1 MFWQGYGIYIGEYEE
16 SKNMNK
22 TYMREISKAL
32 AEKHAVLMIGAGF
45 SKNAEKI
52 SVVDKYFMN
61 WNELSDL
68 FYKQLYGDS
77 QSPGKAYNS
86 SLRLAQEVEIMFG
99 RPKLEKIIK
108 EAVPDLDYAPS
119 ILYIKLMEL
128 PWRDVFTTNYDT
140 LLERAADKV
149 STRRY
154 NVVHCQEDLVN
165 SNQYPRIVKLHG
177 SFPSHRPFIIT
188 EEDYRTYPVRFAA
201 MVNTVQQAMLENVF
215 CMLGFSCEDPN
226 FIKWIGW
233 IHDNLGKSRSQMIY
247 MVSVTH
253 IPESKRKLLF
263 ERNIIVL
270 DLEDLWPEKS
280 IEERVGNFLKEL
292 NSDVEGNQKKSN
304 WFDYQKL
311 DVNTR
316 SKITKKTACMKQ
328 LNDSYPGWIFLPWK
342 MKSKVDYALKQFSNM
357 DDLESLPYEEQ
368 LNYIYEFVRFMDI
381 AGRPLLFQYIERFW
395 KIVNTEAEEPT
406 EKQKKS
412 QCFFKKQE
420 TYLHLLRAFREQ
432 AQWKLYDE
440 CYEKIEKEKLDYD
453 RRQFLYACD
462 CWKYLFRF
470 EAKELTS
477 MLENWKLLSGD
488 AYWALIK
495 ANMYA
500 FIGETTK
507 AERLLTGAL
516 IQVRKQLIK
525 ENDNEY
531 LVSIEESIVSLINYI
546 RQGNWKISSD
556 DLECC
561 LNDNVLS
568 WWNENDKYC
577 YHLNEINEPK
587 ERFEENDNFD
597 LSTTFTMNFG
607 ENNQNI
613 FYALEYWRF
622 LELTGHPFRVNSV
635 SNTKGLFSSLR
646 YLANYYSHWSL
657 MQILI
662 ARDSKHVDILFG
674 RASLAELTQKNADAI
689 TTDYLTFWNTVSQN
703 IKSKNSFWSRSI
715 YDQSAAILPIILSR
729 LCYKCSES
737 MLDQLY
743 NKAVELCLSDA
754 SIMFKEVGN
763 LFRGIFSAY
772 SVEKQNEKL
781 EKLLQLPMG
790 RDQTTGYYDPVFLV
804 DIPNEKQ
811 NFDLKIYNRTMYQ
824 IRQRVE
830 DPDKNSEAAI
840 NRLRSLDK
848 LIVLND
854 EDRNYLCRII
864 ENSQDIYDK
873 WWLYRFDPQKYS
885 EKKNEVYEDTLKKIE
900 KESNPKEFVGNQ
912 HHYEYLIDVI
922 KELSIQTID
931 IERVFRLLKDLVTAS
946 RKWNNFGY
954 YVVKLRI
961 SQSFIIALECLFLQ
975 DKSGSELFQTEYE
988 AITDYFAELKD
999 DYSHPAAIDM
1009 VEAVFVRKEKSVLDD
1024 FQQELWLCD
1033 ENDLELFIDFY
1044 NDVYQR
1050 QFNIR
1055 DNITLSKYSEILF
1068 SVIVYRTI
1076 SNELY
1081 QSRAVWRLCELL
1093 IAVQIPLDWKLTPLL
1108 NSLTK
1113 CQEKTQIQKT
1123 DTEKQAIY
1131 KLQCRMI
1138 GCRIARELYRRNIQA
1153 NIIGTWKLVS
1163 ECKDEFTEIRNI
1175 RFDENS

>member
-1 MFWQGYGIYIGEYEE
+1 M
-16 SKNMNK
+16 
-22 TYMREISKAL
+22 
-32 AEKHAVLMIGAGF
+32 
-45 SKNAEKI
+45 
-52 SVVDKYFMN
+52 
-61 WNELSDL
+61 
-68 FYKQLYGDS
+68 
-77 QSPGKAYNS
+77 
-86 SLRLAQEVEIMFG
+86 
-99 RPKLEKIIK
+99 
-108 EAVPDLDYAPS
+108 
-119 ILYIKLMEL
+119 
-128 PWRDVFTTNYDT
+128 
-140 LLERAADKV
+140 
-149 STRRY
+149 
-154 NVVHCQEDLVN
+154 
-165 SNQYPRIVKLHG
+165 
-177 SFPSHRPFIIT
+177 
-188 EEDYRTYPVRFAA
+188 
-201 MVNTVQQAMLENVF
+201 
-215 CMLGFSCEDPN
+215 
-226 FIKWIGW
+226 
-233 IHDNLGKSRSQMIY
+233 
-247 MVSVTH
+247 
-253 IPESKRKLLF
+253 
-263 ERNIIVL
+263 
-270 DLEDLWPEKS
+270 
-280 IEERVGNFLKEL
+280 GNFLKEL
-292 NSDVEGNQKKSN
+292 NSDVEVNQKKSN

-381 AGRPLLFQYIERFW
+381 AGRPLLFQYVERFW

-406 EKQKKS
+406 EKQKKA
-412 QCFFKKQE
+412 QCLFKKQE
-420 TYLHLLRAFREQ
+420 TYLQLLRAFREQ

-531 LVSIEESIVSLINYI
+531 LVSVEESIVSLINYI

-931 IERVFRLLKDLVTAS
+931 IERLFRLLKDLVTAS
-946 RKWNNFGY
+946 KKWNNFGY

-975 DKSGSELFQTEYE
+975 NNSGSELFQTEYE

>member
-1 MFWQGYGIYIGEYEE
+1 MII
-16 SKNMNK
+16 
-22 TYMREISKAL
+22 L
-32 AEKHAVLMIGAGF
+32 AK
-45 SKNAEKI
+45 
-52 SVVDKYFMN
+52 
-61 WNELSDL
+61 
-68 FYKQLYGDS
+68 
-77 QSPGKAYNS
+77 S
-86 SLRLAQEVEIMFG
+86 S
-99 RPKLEKIIK
+99 
-108 EAVPDLDYAPS
+108 
-119 ILYIKLMEL
+119 
-128 PWRDVFTTNYDT
+128 
-140 LLERAADKV
+140 
-149 STRRY
+149 
-154 NVVHCQEDLVN
+154 
-165 SNQYPRIVKLHG
+165 
-177 SFPSHRPFIIT
+177 
-188 EEDYRTYPVRFAA
+188 
-201 MVNTVQQAMLENVF
+201 
-215 CMLGFSCEDPN
+215 
-226 FIKWIGW
+226 
-233 IHDNLGKSRSQMIY
+233 SQMIY

-263 ERNIIVL
+263 DRNIIVL

-381 AGRPLLFQYIERFW
+381 AGRPLLFQYVERFW

-406 EKQKKS
+406 EKQKKA
-412 QCFFKKQE
+412 QCLFKKQE
-420 TYLHLLRAFREQ
+420 TYLQLLRAFREQ

-531 LVSIEESIVSLINYI
+531 LVSVEESIVSLINYI

-931 IERVFRLLKDLVTAS
+931 IERLFRLLKDLVTAS
-946 RKWNNFGY
+946 KKWNNFGY

-975 DKSGSELFQTEYE
+975 NNSGSELFQTEYE

>member
-1 MFWQGYGIYIGEYEE
+1 M
-16 SKNMNK
+16 
-22 TYMREISKAL
+22 
-32 AEKHAVLMIGAGF
+32 
-45 SKNAEKI
+45 
-52 SVVDKYFMN
+52 
-61 WNELSDL
+61 
-68 FYKQLYGDS
+68 
-77 QSPGKAYNS
+77 
-86 SLRLAQEVEIMFG
+86 
-99 RPKLEKIIK
+99 
-108 EAVPDLDYAPS
+108 
-119 ILYIKLMEL
+119 
-128 PWRDVFTTNYDT
+128 
-140 LLERAADKV
+140 
-149 STRRY
+149 
-154 NVVHCQEDLVN
+154 
-165 SNQYPRIVKLHG
+165 
-177 SFPSHRPFIIT
+177 
-188 EEDYRTYPVRFAA
+188 
-201 MVNTVQQAMLENVF
+201 
-215 CMLGFSCEDPN
+215 
-226 FIKWIGW
+226 
-233 IHDNLGKSRSQMIY
+233 
-247 MVSVTH
+247 
-253 IPESKRKLLF
+253 
-263 ERNIIVL
+263 
-270 DLEDLWPEKS
+270 
-280 IEERVGNFLKEL
+280 GNFLKEL

-381 AGRPLLFQYIERFW
+381 VGRPLLFQYVERFW

-406 EKQKKS
+406 EKQKKA

-420 TYLHLLRAFREQ
+420 TYLQLLRAFREQ

-470 EAKELTS
+470 ETKELTS

-531 LVSIEESIVSLINYI
+531 LVSVEESIVSLINYI

-561 LNDNVLS
+561 LNDHVLS

-912 HHYEYLIDVI
+912 QHYEYLIDVI

-931 IERVFRLLKDLVTAS
+931 IERLFRLLKDLLTAS
-946 RKWNNFGY
+946 KKWNNFGY

>member
-1 MFWQGYGIYIGEYEE
+1 
-16 SKNMNK
+16 
-22 TYMREISKAL
+22 
-32 AEKHAVLMIGAGF
+32 
-45 SKNAEKI
+45 
-52 SVVDKYFMN
+52 
-61 WNELSDL
+61 
-68 FYKQLYGDS
+68 
-77 QSPGKAYNS
+77 
-86 SLRLAQEVEIMFG
+86 MFG

-119 ILYIKLMEL
+119 NLYVKLMEL

-233 IHDNLGKSRSQMIY
+233 IHDNLGKSSSQMIY

-263 ERNIIVL
+263 DRNIIVL

-381 AGRPLLFQYIERFW
+381 AGRPLLFQYVERFW

-406 EKQKKS
+406 EKQKKA
-412 QCFFKKQE
+412 QCLFKKQE
-420 TYLHLLRAFREQ
+420 TYLQLLRAFREQ

-531 LVSIEESIVSLINYI
+531 LVSVEESIVSLINYI

-931 IERVFRLLKDLVTAS
+931 IERLFRLLKDLVTAS
-946 RKWNNFGY
+946 KKWNNFGY

-975 DKSGSELFQTEYE
+975 NNSGSELFQTEYE

>member
-1 MFWQGYGIYIGEYEE
+1 
-16 SKNMNK
+16 
-22 TYMREISKAL
+22 
-32 AEKHAVLMIGAGF
+32 
-45 SKNAEKI
+45 
-52 SVVDKYFMN
+52 
-61 WNELSDL
+61 
-68 FYKQLYGDS
+68 
-77 QSPGKAYNS
+77 
-86 SLRLAQEVEIMFG
+86 
-99 RPKLEKIIK
+99 
-108 EAVPDLDYAPS
+108 
-119 ILYIKLMEL
+119 
-128 PWRDVFTTNYDT
+128 
-140 LLERAADKV
+140 
-149 STRRY
+149 
-154 NVVHCQEDLVN
+154 
-165 SNQYPRIVKLHG
+165 
-177 SFPSHRPFIIT
+177 
-188 EEDYRTYPVRFAA
+188 
-201 MVNTVQQAMLENVF
+201 
-215 CMLGFSCEDPN
+215 
-226 FIKWIGW
+226 
-233 IHDNLGKSRSQMIY
+233 
-247 MVSVTH
+247 
-253 IPESKRKLLF
+253 
-263 ERNIIVL
+263 
-270 DLEDLWPEKS
+270 
-280 IEERVGNFLKEL
+280 
-292 NSDVEGNQKKSN
+292 
-304 WFDYQKL
+304 
-311 DVNTR
+311 
-316 SKITKKTACMKQ
+316 
-328 LNDSYPGWIFLPWK
+328 
-342 MKSKVDYALKQFSNM
+342 
-357 DDLESLPYEEQ
+357 
-368 LNYIYEFVRFMDI
+368 
-381 AGRPLLFQYIERFW
+381 
-395 KIVNTEAEEPT
+395 
-406 EKQKKS
+406 
-412 QCFFKKQE
+412 
-420 TYLHLLRAFREQ
+420 
-432 AQWKLYDE
+432 
-440 CYEKIEKEKLDYD
+440 
-453 RRQFLYACD
+453 
-462 CWKYLFRF
+462 
-470 EAKELTS
+470 

-531 LVSIEESIVSLINYI
+531 LVSVEESIVSLINYI

-931 IERVFRLLKDLVTAS
+931 IERLFRLLKDLVTAS
-946 RKWNNFGY
+946 KKWNNFGY

-975 DKSGSELFQTEYE
+975 NNSGSELFQTEYE

>member
-1 MFWQGYGIYIGEYEE
+1 
-16 SKNMNK
+16 
-22 TYMREISKAL
+22 
-32 AEKHAVLMIGAGF
+32 
-45 SKNAEKI
+45 
-52 SVVDKYFMN
+52 
-61 WNELSDL
+61 
-68 FYKQLYGDS
+68 
-77 QSPGKAYNS
+77 
-86 SLRLAQEVEIMFG
+86 
-99 RPKLEKIIK
+99 
-108 EAVPDLDYAPS
+108 
-119 ILYIKLMEL
+119 
-128 PWRDVFTTNYDT
+128 
-140 LLERAADKV
+140 
-149 STRRY
+149 
-154 NVVHCQEDLVN
+154 
-165 SNQYPRIVKLHG
+165 
-177 SFPSHRPFIIT
+177 
-188 EEDYRTYPVRFAA
+188 
-201 MVNTVQQAMLENVF
+201 
-215 CMLGFSCEDPN
+215 
-226 FIKWIGW
+226 
-233 IHDNLGKSRSQMIY
+233 
-247 MVSVTH
+247 
-253 IPESKRKLLF
+253 
-263 ERNIIVL
+263 
-270 DLEDLWPEKS
+270 
-280 IEERVGNFLKEL
+280 
-292 NSDVEGNQKKSN
+292 
-304 WFDYQKL
+304 
-311 DVNTR
+311 
-316 SKITKKTACMKQ
+316 
-328 LNDSYPGWIFLPWK
+328 
-342 MKSKVDYALKQFSNM
+342 M

-381 AGRPLLFQYIERFW
+381 AGRPLLFQYVERFW

-406 EKQKKS
+406 EKQKKA
-412 QCFFKKQE
+412 QCLFKKQE
-420 TYLHLLRAFREQ
+420 TYLQLLRAFREQ

-531 LVSIEESIVSLINYI
+531 LVSVEESIVSLINYI

-646 YLANYYSHWSL
+646 YLANYYFHWSL

-781 EKLLQLPMG
+781 EKLHPFQS
-790 RDQTTGYYDPVFLV
+790 TFLC
-804 DIPNEKQ
+804 PC
-811 NFDLKIYNRTMYQ
+811 DL
-824 IRQRVE
+824 
-830 DPDKNSEAAI
+830 
-840 NRLRSLDK
+840 
-848 LIVLND
+848 
-854 EDRNYLCRII
+854 
-864 ENSQDIYDK
+864 
-873 WWLYRFDPQKYS
+873 
-885 EKKNEVYEDTLKKIE
+885 
-900 KESNPKEFVGNQ
+900 
-912 HHYEYLIDVI
+912 
-922 KELSIQTID
+922 
-931 IERVFRLLKDLVTAS
+931 
-946 RKWNNFGY
+946 
-954 YVVKLRI
+954 
-961 SQSFIIALECLFLQ
+961 
-975 DKSGSELFQTEYE
+975 
-988 AITDYFAELKD
+988 
-999 DYSHPAAIDM
+999 
-1009 VEAVFVRKEKSVLDD
+1009 
-1024 FQQELWLCD
+1024 
-1033 ENDLELFIDFY
+1033 
-1044 NDVYQR
+1044 
-1050 QFNIR
+1050 
-1055 DNITLSKYSEILF
+1055 
-1068 SVIVYRTI
+1068 
-1076 SNELY
+1076 
-1081 QSRAVWRLCELL
+1081 
-1093 IAVQIPLDWKLTPLL
+1093 
-1108 NSLTK
+1108 
-1113 CQEKTQIQKT
+1113 
-1123 DTEKQAIY
+1123 
-1131 KLQCRMI
+1131 
-1138 GCRIARELYRRNIQA
+1138 
-1153 NIIGTWKLVS
+1153 
-1163 ECKDEFTEIRNI
+1163 
-1175 RFDENS
+1175 

>member
-1 MFWQGYGIYIGEYEE
+1 
-16 SKNMNK
+16 
-22 TYMREISKAL
+22 
-32 AEKHAVLMIGAGF
+32 
-45 SKNAEKI
+45 
-52 SVVDKYFMN
+52 
-61 WNELSDL
+61 
-68 FYKQLYGDS
+68 
-77 QSPGKAYNS
+77 
-86 SLRLAQEVEIMFG
+86 
-99 RPKLEKIIK
+99 
-108 EAVPDLDYAPS
+108 
-119 ILYIKLMEL
+119 
-128 PWRDVFTTNYDT
+128 
-140 LLERAADKV
+140 
-149 STRRY
+149 
-154 NVVHCQEDLVN
+154 
-165 SNQYPRIVKLHG
+165 
-177 SFPSHRPFIIT
+177 
-188 EEDYRTYPVRFAA
+188 
-201 MVNTVQQAMLENVF
+201 
-215 CMLGFSCEDPN
+215 
-226 FIKWIGW
+226 
-233 IHDNLGKSRSQMIY
+233 
-247 MVSVTH
+247 
-253 IPESKRKLLF
+253 
-263 ERNIIVL
+263 
-270 DLEDLWPEKS
+270 
-280 IEERVGNFLKEL
+280 
-292 NSDVEGNQKKSN
+292 
-304 WFDYQKL
+304 
-311 DVNTR
+311 
-316 SKITKKTACMKQ
+316 
-328 LNDSYPGWIFLPWK
+328 
-342 MKSKVDYALKQFSNM
+342 
-357 DDLESLPYEEQ
+357 
-368 LNYIYEFVRFMDI
+368 MDI
-381 AGRPLLFQYIERFW
+381 AGRPLLFQYVERFW

-406 EKQKKS
+406 EKQKKA
-412 QCFFKKQE
+412 QCLFKKQE
-420 TYLHLLRAFREQ
+420 TYLQLLRAFREQ

-531 LVSIEESIVSLINYI
+531 LVSVEESIVSLINYI

-931 IERVFRLLKDLVTAS
+931 IERLFRLLKDLVTAS
-946 RKWNNFGY
+946 KKWNNFGY

-975 DKSGSELFQTEYE
+975 NNSGSELFQTEYE

>member
-1 MFWQGYGIYIGEYEE
+1 
-16 SKNMNK
+16 
-22 TYMREISKAL
+22 
-32 AEKHAVLMIGAGF
+32 
-45 SKNAEKI
+45 
-52 SVVDKYFMN
+52 
-61 WNELSDL
+61 
-68 FYKQLYGDS
+68 
-77 QSPGKAYNS
+77 
-86 SLRLAQEVEIMFG
+86 
-99 RPKLEKIIK
+99 
-108 EAVPDLDYAPS
+108 
-119 ILYIKLMEL
+119 
-128 PWRDVFTTNYDT
+128 
-140 LLERAADKV
+140 
-149 STRRY
+149 
-154 NVVHCQEDLVN
+154 
-165 SNQYPRIVKLHG
+165 
-177 SFPSHRPFIIT
+177 
-188 EEDYRTYPVRFAA
+188 
-201 MVNTVQQAMLENVF
+201 
-215 CMLGFSCEDPN
+215 
-226 FIKWIGW
+226 
-233 IHDNLGKSRSQMIY
+233 
-247 MVSVTH
+247 
-253 IPESKRKLLF
+253 
-263 ERNIIVL
+263 
-270 DLEDLWPEKS
+270 
-280 IEERVGNFLKEL
+280 
-292 NSDVEGNQKKSN
+292 
-304 WFDYQKL
+304 
-311 DVNTR
+311 
-316 SKITKKTACMKQ
+316 
-328 LNDSYPGWIFLPWK
+328 
-342 MKSKVDYALKQFSNM
+342 
-357 DDLESLPYEEQ
+357 
-368 LNYIYEFVRFMDI
+368 
-381 AGRPLLFQYIERFW
+381 
-395 KIVNTEAEEPT
+395 
-406 EKQKKS
+406 
-412 QCFFKKQE
+412 
-420 TYLHLLRAFREQ
+420 
-432 AQWKLYDE
+432 
-440 CYEKIEKEKLDYD
+440 
-453 RRQFLYACD
+453 
-462 CWKYLFRF
+462 
-470 EAKELTS
+470 
-477 MLENWKLLSGD
+477 
-488 AYWALIK
+488 
-495 ANMYA
+495 
-500 FIGETTK
+500 
-507 AERLLTGAL
+507 
-516 IQVRKQLIK
+516 
-525 ENDNEY
+525 
-531 LVSIEESIVSLINYI
+531 
-546 RQGNWKISSD
+546 
-556 DLECC
+556 
-561 LNDNVLS
+561 
-568 WWNENDKYC
+568 
-577 YHLNEINEPK
+577 
-587 ERFEENDNFD
+587 
-597 LSTTFTMNFG
+597 
-607 ENNQNI
+607 
-613 FYALEYWRF
+613 
-622 LELTGHPFRVNSV
+622 
-635 SNTKGLFSSLR
+635 
-646 YLANYYSHWSL
+646 
-657 MQILI
+657 
-662 ARDSKHVDILFG
+662 
-674 RASLAELTQKNADAI
+674 
-689 TTDYLTFWNTVSQN
+689 
-703 IKSKNSFWSRSI
+703 
-715 YDQSAAILPIILSR
+715 
-729 LCYKCSES
+729 

-804 DIPNEKQ
+804 DIPNEKA

-931 IERVFRLLKDLVTAS
+931 IERLFRLLKDLVTAS
-946 RKWNNFGY
+946 KKWNNFGY

-975 DKSGSELFQTEYE
+975 NNSGSELFQTEYE

>member
-1 MFWQGYGIYIGEYEE
+1 
-16 SKNMNK
+16 
-22 TYMREISKAL
+22 
-32 AEKHAVLMIGAGF
+32 
-45 SKNAEKI
+45 
-52 SVVDKYFMN
+52 
-61 WNELSDL
+61 
-68 FYKQLYGDS
+68 
-77 QSPGKAYNS
+77 
-86 SLRLAQEVEIMFG
+86 
-99 RPKLEKIIK
+99 
-108 EAVPDLDYAPS
+108 
-119 ILYIKLMEL
+119 
-128 PWRDVFTTNYDT
+128 
-140 LLERAADKV
+140 
-149 STRRY
+149 
-154 NVVHCQEDLVN
+154 
-165 SNQYPRIVKLHG
+165 
-177 SFPSHRPFIIT
+177 
-188 EEDYRTYPVRFAA
+188 
-201 MVNTVQQAMLENVF
+201 
-215 CMLGFSCEDPN
+215 
-226 FIKWIGW
+226 
-233 IHDNLGKSRSQMIY
+233 
-247 MVSVTH
+247 
-253 IPESKRKLLF
+253 
-263 ERNIIVL
+263 
-270 DLEDLWPEKS
+270 
-280 IEERVGNFLKEL
+280 
-292 NSDVEGNQKKSN
+292 
-304 WFDYQKL
+304 
-311 DVNTR
+311 
-316 SKITKKTACMKQ
+316 
-328 LNDSYPGWIFLPWK
+328 
-342 MKSKVDYALKQFSNM
+342 
-357 DDLESLPYEEQ
+357 
-368 LNYIYEFVRFMDI
+368 
-381 AGRPLLFQYIERFW
+381 
-395 KIVNTEAEEPT
+395 
-406 EKQKKS
+406 
-412 QCFFKKQE
+412 
-420 TYLHLLRAFREQ
+420 
-432 AQWKLYDE
+432 
-440 CYEKIEKEKLDYD
+440 
-453 RRQFLYACD
+453 
-462 CWKYLFRF
+462 
-470 EAKELTS
+470 
-477 MLENWKLLSGD
+477 
-488 AYWALIK
+488 
-495 ANMYA
+495 
-500 FIGETTK
+500 
-507 AERLLTGAL
+507 
-516 IQVRKQLIK
+516 
-525 ENDNEY
+525 
-531 LVSIEESIVSLINYI
+531 
-546 RQGNWKISSD
+546 
-556 DLECC
+556 
-561 LNDNVLS
+561 
-568 WWNENDKYC
+568 
-577 YHLNEINEPK
+577 
-587 ERFEENDNFD
+587 
-597 LSTTFTMNFG
+597 MNFG

-931 IERVFRLLKDLVTAS
+931 IERLFRLLKDLVTAS
-946 RKWNNFGY
+946 KKWNNFGY

-975 DKSGSELFQTEYE
+975 NNSGSELFQTEYE

>member
-1 MFWQGYGIYIGEYEE
+1 
-16 SKNMNK
+16 
-22 TYMREISKAL
+22 
-32 AEKHAVLMIGAGF
+32 
-45 SKNAEKI
+45 
-52 SVVDKYFMN
+52 
-61 WNELSDL
+61 
-68 FYKQLYGDS
+68 
-77 QSPGKAYNS
+77 
-86 SLRLAQEVEIMFG
+86 
-99 RPKLEKIIK
+99 
-108 EAVPDLDYAPS
+108 
-119 ILYIKLMEL
+119 
-128 PWRDVFTTNYDT
+128 
-140 LLERAADKV
+140 
-149 STRRY
+149 
-154 NVVHCQEDLVN
+154 
-165 SNQYPRIVKLHG
+165 
-177 SFPSHRPFIIT
+177 
-188 EEDYRTYPVRFAA
+188 
-201 MVNTVQQAMLENVF
+201 
-215 CMLGFSCEDPN
+215 
-226 FIKWIGW
+226 
-233 IHDNLGKSRSQMIY
+233 
-247 MVSVTH
+247 
-253 IPESKRKLLF
+253 
-263 ERNIIVL
+263 
-270 DLEDLWPEKS
+270 
-280 IEERVGNFLKEL
+280 
-292 NSDVEGNQKKSN
+292 
-304 WFDYQKL
+304 
-311 DVNTR
+311 
-316 SKITKKTACMKQ
+316 
-328 LNDSYPGWIFLPWK
+328 
-342 MKSKVDYALKQFSNM
+342 M

-381 AGRPLLFQYIERFW
+381 AGRPLLFQYVERFW

-406 EKQKKS
+406 EKQKKA
-412 QCFFKKQE
+412 QCLFKKQE
-420 TYLHLLRAFREQ
+420 TYLQLLRAFREQ

-531 LVSIEESIVSLINYI
+531 LVSVEESIVSLINYI

-931 IERVFRLLKDLVTAS
+931 IERLFRLLKDLVTAS
-946 RKWNNFGY
+946 KKWNNFGY

-975 DKSGSELFQTEYE
+975 NNSGSELFQTEYE

>member
-108 EAVPDLDYAPS
+108 EAVPDL
-119 ILYIKLMEL
+119 
-128 PWRDVFTTNYDT
+128 
-140 LLERAADKV
+140 
-149 STRRY
+149 
-154 NVVHCQEDLVN
+154 VN

-233 IHDNLGKSRSQMIY
+233 IHDNLGKSSSQMIY

-263 ERNIIVL
+263 DRNIIVL

-381 AGRPLLFQYIERFW
+381 AGRPLLFQYVERFW

-406 EKQKKS
+406 EKQKKA
-412 QCFFKKQE
+412 QCLFKKQE
-420 TYLHLLRAFREQ
+420 TYLQLLRAFREQ

-531 LVSIEESIVSLINYI
+531 LVSVEESIVSLINYI

-931 IERVFRLLKDLVTAS
+931 IERLFRLLKDLVTAS
-946 RKWNNFGY
+946 KKWNNFGY

-975 DKSGSELFQTEYE
+975 NNSGSELFQTEYE

>member
-1 MFWQGYGIYIGEYEE
+1 
-16 SKNMNK
+16 
-22 TYMREISKAL
+22 
-32 AEKHAVLMIGAGF
+32 
-45 SKNAEKI
+45 
-52 SVVDKYFMN
+52 
-61 WNELSDL
+61 
-68 FYKQLYGDS
+68 
-77 QSPGKAYNS
+77 
-86 SLRLAQEVEIMFG
+86 
-99 RPKLEKIIK
+99 
-108 EAVPDLDYAPS
+108 
-119 ILYIKLMEL
+119 
-128 PWRDVFTTNYDT
+128 
-140 LLERAADKV
+140 
-149 STRRY
+149 
-154 NVVHCQEDLVN
+154 
-165 SNQYPRIVKLHG
+165 
-177 SFPSHRPFIIT
+177 
-188 EEDYRTYPVRFAA
+188 
-201 MVNTVQQAMLENVF
+201 
-215 CMLGFSCEDPN
+215 
-226 FIKWIGW
+226 
-233 IHDNLGKSRSQMIY
+233 
-247 MVSVTH
+247 
-253 IPESKRKLLF
+253 
-263 ERNIIVL
+263 
-270 DLEDLWPEKS
+270 
-280 IEERVGNFLKEL
+280 
-292 NSDVEGNQKKSN
+292 
-304 WFDYQKL
+304 
-311 DVNTR
+311 
-316 SKITKKTACMKQ
+316 
-328 LNDSYPGWIFLPWK
+328 
-342 MKSKVDYALKQFSNM
+342 
-357 DDLESLPYEEQ
+357 
-368 LNYIYEFVRFMDI
+368 
-381 AGRPLLFQYIERFW
+381 
-395 KIVNTEAEEPT
+395 
-406 EKQKKS
+406 
-412 QCFFKKQE
+412 
-420 TYLHLLRAFREQ
+420 
-432 AQWKLYDE
+432 
-440 CYEKIEKEKLDYD
+440 
-453 RRQFLYACD
+453 
-462 CWKYLFRF
+462 
-470 EAKELTS
+470 

>member
-1 MFWQGYGIYIGEYEE
+1 M
-16 SKNMNK
+16 
-22 TYMREISKAL
+22 
-32 AEKHAVLMIGAGF
+32 
-45 SKNAEKI
+45 
-52 SVVDKYFMN
+52 
-61 WNELSDL
+61 
-68 FYKQLYGDS
+68 
-77 QSPGKAYNS
+77 
-86 SLRLAQEVEIMFG
+86 
-99 RPKLEKIIK
+99 
-108 EAVPDLDYAPS
+108 
-119 ILYIKLMEL
+119 
-128 PWRDVFTTNYDT
+128 
-140 LLERAADKV
+140 RAA
-149 STRRY
+149 TIAALFG
-154 NVVHCQEDLVN
+154 EGILVTLN
-165 SNQYPRIVKLHG
+165 ATKLIMYWG
-177 SFPSHRPFIIT
+177 GVTSIIIAFP
-188 EEDYRTYPVRFAA
+188 
-201 MVNTVQQAMLENVF
+201 
-215 CMLGFSCEDPN
+215 
-226 FIKWIGW
+226 
-233 IHDNLGKSRSQMIY
+233 
-247 MVSVTH
+247 
-253 IPESKRKLLF
+253 
-263 ERNIIVL
+263 
-270 DLEDLWPEKS
+270 
-280 IEERVGNFLKEL
+280 
-292 NSDVEGNQKKSN
+292 
-304 WFDYQKL
+304 
-311 DVNTR
+311 
-316 SKITKKTACMKQ
+316 
-328 LNDSYPGWIFLPWK
+328 
-342 MKSKVDYALKQFSNM
+342 
-357 DDLESLPYEEQ
+357 
-368 LNYIYEFVRFMDI
+368 
-381 AGRPLLFQYIERFW
+381 
-395 KIVNTEAEEPT
+395 
-406 EKQKKS
+406 
-412 QCFFKKQE
+412 
-420 TYLHLLRAFREQ
+420 
-432 AQWKLYDE
+432 
-440 CYEKIEKEKLDYD
+440 
-453 RRQFLYACD
+453 
-462 CWKYLFRF
+462 
-470 EAKELTS
+470 
-477 MLENWKLLSGD
+477 
-488 AYWALIK
+488 
-495 ANMYA
+495 
-500 FIGETTK
+500 TTK
-507 AERLLTGAL
+507 
-516 IQVRKQLIK
+516 VC
-525 ENDNEY
+525 
-531 LVSIEESIVSLINYI
+531 INM
-546 RQGNWKISSD
+546 K
-556 DLECC
+556 
-561 LNDNVLS
+561 
-568 WWNENDKYC
+568 K
-577 YHLNEINEPK
+577 
-587 ERFEENDNFD
+587 F
-597 LSTTFTMNFG
+597 
-607 ENNQNI
+607 QNI

-912 HHYEYLIDVI
+912 QHYEYLIDVI

-931 IERVFRLLKDLVTAS
+931 IERLFRLLKDLLTAS
-946 RKWNNFGY
+946 KKWNNFGY

>member
-1 MFWQGYGIYIGEYEE
+1 MII
-16 SKNMNK
+16 
-22 TYMREISKAL
+22 L
-32 AEKHAVLMIGAGF
+32 AK
-45 SKNAEKI
+45 
-52 SVVDKYFMN
+52 VV
-61 WNELSDL
+61 
-68 FYKQLYGDS
+68 
-77 QSPGKAYNS
+77 
-86 SLRLAQEVEIMFG
+86 R
-99 RPKLEKIIK
+99 
-108 EAVPDLDYAPS
+108 
-119 ILYIKLMEL
+119 
-128 PWRDVFTTNYDT
+128 
-140 LLERAADKV
+140 
-149 STRRY
+149 
-154 NVVHCQEDLVN
+154 
-165 SNQYPRIVKLHG
+165 
-177 SFPSHRPFIIT
+177 
-188 EEDYRTYPVRFAA
+188 
-201 MVNTVQQAMLENVF
+201 
-215 CMLGFSCEDPN
+215 
-226 FIKWIGW
+226 
-233 IHDNLGKSRSQMIY
+233 
-247 MVSVTH
+247 H

-263 ERNIIVL
+263 DRNIIVL

-381 AGRPLLFQYIERFW
+381 AGRPLLFQYVERFW

-406 EKQKKS
+406 EKQKKA
-412 QCFFKKQE
+412 QCLFKKQE
-420 TYLHLLRAFREQ
+420 TYLQLLRAFREQ

-531 LVSIEESIVSLINYI
+531 LVSVEESIVSLINYI

-689 TTDYLTFWNTVSQN
+689 TTDYLTFWNTVRQN

-931 IERVFRLLKDLVTAS
+931 IERLFRLLKDLVTAS
-946 RKWNNFGY
+946 KKWNNFGY

-975 DKSGSELFQTEYE
+975 NNSGSELFQTEYE

>member
-1 MFWQGYGIYIGEYEE
+1 
-16 SKNMNK
+16 
-22 TYMREISKAL
+22 
-32 AEKHAVLMIGAGF
+32 
-45 SKNAEKI
+45 
-52 SVVDKYFMN
+52 
-61 WNELSDL
+61 
-68 FYKQLYGDS
+68 
-77 QSPGKAYNS
+77 
-86 SLRLAQEVEIMFG
+86 
-99 RPKLEKIIK
+99 
-108 EAVPDLDYAPS
+108 
-119 ILYIKLMEL
+119 
-128 PWRDVFTTNYDT
+128 
-140 LLERAADKV
+140 
-149 STRRY
+149 
-154 NVVHCQEDLVN
+154 
-165 SNQYPRIVKLHG
+165 
-177 SFPSHRPFIIT
+177 
-188 EEDYRTYPVRFAA
+188 
-201 MVNTVQQAMLENVF
+201 
-215 CMLGFSCEDPN
+215 
-226 FIKWIGW
+226 
-233 IHDNLGKSRSQMIY
+233 
-247 MVSVTH
+247 
-253 IPESKRKLLF
+253 
-263 ERNIIVL
+263 
-270 DLEDLWPEKS
+270 
-280 IEERVGNFLKEL
+280 
-292 NSDVEGNQKKSN
+292 
-304 WFDYQKL
+304 
-311 DVNTR
+311 
-316 SKITKKTACMKQ
+316 MKQ

-381 AGRPLLFQYIERFW
+381 VGRPLLFQYVERFW

-406 EKQKKS
+406 EKQKKA

-420 TYLHLLRAFREQ
+420 TYLQLLRAFREQ

-470 EAKELTS
+470 ETKELTS

-531 LVSIEESIVSLINYI
+531 LVSVEESIVSLINYI

-561 LNDNVLS
+561 LNDHVLS

-912 HHYEYLIDVI
+912 QHYEYLIDVI

-931 IERVFRLLKDLVTAS
+931 IERLFRLLKDLLTAS
-946 RKWNNFGY
+946 KKWNNFGY

-1024 FQQELWLCD
+1024 FQQKLWLCD

>member
-1 MFWQGYGIYIGEYEE
+1 
-16 SKNMNK
+16 
-22 TYMREISKAL
+22 
-32 AEKHAVLMIGAGF
+32 
-45 SKNAEKI
+45 
-52 SVVDKYFMN
+52 
-61 WNELSDL
+61 
-68 FYKQLYGDS
+68 
-77 QSPGKAYNS
+77 
-86 SLRLAQEVEIMFG
+86 
-99 RPKLEKIIK
+99 
-108 EAVPDLDYAPS
+108 
-119 ILYIKLMEL
+119 
-128 PWRDVFTTNYDT
+128 
-140 LLERAADKV
+140 
-149 STRRY
+149 
-154 NVVHCQEDLVN
+154 
-165 SNQYPRIVKLHG
+165 
-177 SFPSHRPFIIT
+177 
-188 EEDYRTYPVRFAA
+188 
-201 MVNTVQQAMLENVF
+201 
-215 CMLGFSCEDPN
+215 
-226 FIKWIGW
+226 
-233 IHDNLGKSRSQMIY
+233 
-247 MVSVTH
+247 
-253 IPESKRKLLF
+253 
-263 ERNIIVL
+263 
-270 DLEDLWPEKS
+270 
-280 IEERVGNFLKEL
+280 
-292 NSDVEGNQKKSN
+292 
-304 WFDYQKL
+304 
-311 DVNTR
+311 
-316 SKITKKTACMKQ
+316 
-328 LNDSYPGWIFLPWK
+328 
-342 MKSKVDYALKQFSNM
+342 
-357 DDLESLPYEEQ
+357 
-368 LNYIYEFVRFMDI
+368 
-381 AGRPLLFQYIERFW
+381 
-395 KIVNTEAEEPT
+395 
-406 EKQKKS
+406 
-412 QCFFKKQE
+412 
-420 TYLHLLRAFREQ
+420 
-432 AQWKLYDE
+432 
-440 CYEKIEKEKLDYD
+440 
-453 RRQFLYACD
+453 
-462 CWKYLFRF
+462 
-470 EAKELTS
+470 
-477 MLENWKLLSGD
+477 
-488 AYWALIK
+488 
-495 ANMYA
+495 
-500 FIGETTK
+500 
-507 AERLLTGAL
+507 
-516 IQVRKQLIK
+516 
-525 ENDNEY
+525 
-531 LVSIEESIVSLINYI
+531 
-546 RQGNWKISSD
+546 
-556 DLECC
+556 
-561 LNDNVLS
+561 
-568 WWNENDKYC
+568 
-577 YHLNEINEPK
+577 
-587 ERFEENDNFD
+587 
-597 LSTTFTMNFG
+597 MNFG

-931 IERVFRLLKDLVTAS
+931 IERLFRLLKDLVTAS
-946 RKWNNFGY
+946 KKWNNFGY

>member
-1 MFWQGYGIYIGEYEE
+1 
-16 SKNMNK
+16 
-22 TYMREISKAL
+22 MRNVIA
-32 AEKHAVLMIGAGF
+32 
-45 SKNAEKI
+45 
-52 SVVDKYFMN
+52 
-61 WNELSDL
+61 L
-68 FYKQLYGDS
+68 FYFVGSENPCIYSVPNRKQS
-77 QSPGKAYNS
+77 
-86 SLRLAQEVEIMFG
+86 
-99 RPKLEKIIK
+99 
-108 EAVPDLDYAPS
+108 
-119 ILYIKLMEL
+119 
-128 PWRDVFTTNYDT
+128 
-140 LLERAADKV
+140 
-149 STRRY
+149 
-154 NVVHCQEDLVN
+154 
-165 SNQYPRIVKLHG
+165 
-177 SFPSHRPFIIT
+177 
-188 EEDYRTYPVRFAA
+188 
-201 MVNTVQQAMLENVF
+201 
-215 CMLGFSCEDPN
+215 
-226 FIKWIGW
+226 
-233 IHDNLGKSRSQMIY
+233 
-247 MVSVTH
+247 
-253 IPESKRKLLF
+253 
-263 ERNIIVL
+263 
-270 DLEDLWPEKS
+270 
-280 IEERVGNFLKEL
+280 
-292 NSDVEGNQKKSN
+292 
-304 WFDYQKL
+304 
-311 DVNTR
+311 
-316 SKITKKTACMKQ
+316 
-328 LNDSYPGWIFLPWK
+328 
-342 MKSKVDYALKQFSNM
+342 
-357 DDLESLPYEEQ
+357 YEEQ

-381 AGRPLLFQYIERFW
+381 AGRPLLFQYVERFW

-406 EKQKKS
+406 EKQKKA

-420 TYLHLLRAFREQ
+420 TYLQLLRAFREQ

-531 LVSIEESIVSLINYI
+531 LVSVEESIVSLINYI

-873 WWLYRFDPQKYS
+873 WWL
-885 EKKNEVYEDTLKKIE
+885 
-900 KESNPKEFVGNQ
+900 
-912 HHYEYLIDVI
+912 
-922 KELSIQTID
+922 
-931 IERVFRLLKDLVTAS
+931 
-946 RKWNNFGY
+946 
-954 YVVKLRI
+954 
-961 SQSFIIALECLFLQ
+961 
-975 DKSGSELFQTEYE
+975 
-988 AITDYFAELKD
+988 
-999 DYSHPAAIDM
+999 
-1009 VEAVFVRKEKSVLDD
+1009 
-1024 FQQELWLCD
+1024 
-1033 ENDLELFIDFY
+1033 
-1044 NDVYQR
+1044 
-1050 QFNIR
+1050 
-1055 DNITLSKYSEILF
+1055 
-1068 SVIVYRTI
+1068 
-1076 SNELY
+1076 
-1081 QSRAVWRLCELL
+1081 
-1093 IAVQIPLDWKLTPLL
+1093 
-1108 NSLTK
+1108 
-1113 CQEKTQIQKT
+1113 
-1123 DTEKQAIY
+1123 
-1131 KLQCRMI
+1131 
-1138 GCRIARELYRRNIQA
+1138 
-1153 NIIGTWKLVS
+1153 
-1163 ECKDEFTEIRNI
+1163 
-1175 RFDENS
+1175 

>member
-1 MFWQGYGIYIGEYEE
+1 
-16 SKNMNK
+16 
-22 TYMREISKAL
+22 
-32 AEKHAVLMIGAGF
+32 
-45 SKNAEKI
+45 
-52 SVVDKYFMN
+52 
-61 WNELSDL
+61 
-68 FYKQLYGDS
+68 
-77 QSPGKAYNS
+77 
-86 SLRLAQEVEIMFG
+86 
-99 RPKLEKIIK
+99 
-108 EAVPDLDYAPS
+108 
-119 ILYIKLMEL
+119 
-128 PWRDVFTTNYDT
+128 
-140 LLERAADKV
+140 
-149 STRRY
+149 
-154 NVVHCQEDLVN
+154 
-165 SNQYPRIVKLHG
+165 
-177 SFPSHRPFIIT
+177 
-188 EEDYRTYPVRFAA
+188 
-201 MVNTVQQAMLENVF
+201 
-215 CMLGFSCEDPN
+215 
-226 FIKWIGW
+226 
-233 IHDNLGKSRSQMIY
+233 
-247 MVSVTH
+247 
-253 IPESKRKLLF
+253 
-263 ERNIIVL
+263 
-270 DLEDLWPEKS
+270 
-280 IEERVGNFLKEL
+280 
-292 NSDVEGNQKKSN
+292 
-304 WFDYQKL
+304 
-311 DVNTR
+311 
-316 SKITKKTACMKQ
+316 
-328 LNDSYPGWIFLPWK
+328 
-342 MKSKVDYALKQFSNM
+342 
-357 DDLESLPYEEQ
+357 
-368 LNYIYEFVRFMDI
+368 MDI
-381 AGRPLLFQYIERFW
+381 AGRPLLFQYVERFW

-406 EKQKKS
+406 EKQKKA
-412 QCFFKKQE
+412 QCLFKKQE
-420 TYLHLLRAFREQ
+420 TYLQLLRAFREQ

-531 LVSIEESIVSLINYI
+531 LVSVEESIVSLINYI

-931 IERVFRLLKDLVTAS
+931 IERLFRLLKDLVTAS
-946 RKWNNFGY
+946 KKWNNFGY

>member
-1 MFWQGYGIYIGEYEE
+1 M
-16 SKNMNK
+16 
-22 TYMREISKAL
+22 
-32 AEKHAVLMIGAGF
+32 
-45 SKNAEKI
+45 
-52 SVVDKYFMN
+52 
-61 WNELSDL
+61 
-68 FYKQLYGDS
+68 
-77 QSPGKAYNS
+77 
-86 SLRLAQEVEIMFG
+86 
-99 RPKLEKIIK
+99 
-108 EAVPDLDYAPS
+108 
-119 ILYIKLMEL
+119 
-128 PWRDVFTTNYDT
+128 
-140 LLERAADKV
+140 
-149 STRRY
+149 
-154 NVVHCQEDLVN
+154 
-165 SNQYPRIVKLHG
+165 
-177 SFPSHRPFIIT
+177 
-188 EEDYRTYPVRFAA
+188 
-201 MVNTVQQAMLENVF
+201 
-215 CMLGFSCEDPN
+215 
-226 FIKWIGW
+226 
-233 IHDNLGKSRSQMIY
+233 
-247 MVSVTH
+247 
-253 IPESKRKLLF
+253 
-263 ERNIIVL
+263 
-270 DLEDLWPEKS
+270 
-280 IEERVGNFLKEL
+280 
-292 NSDVEGNQKKSN
+292 
-304 WFDYQKL
+304 
-311 DVNTR
+311 
-316 SKITKKTACMKQ
+316 
-328 LNDSYPGWIFLPWK
+328 
-342 MKSKVDYALKQFSNM
+342 
-357 DDLESLPYEEQ
+357 
-368 LNYIYEFVRFMDI
+368 
-381 AGRPLLFQYIERFW
+381 
-395 KIVNTEAEEPT
+395 NTEAEEPT
-406 EKQKKS
+406 EKQKKA
-412 QCFFKKQE
+412 QCLFKKQE
-420 TYLHLLRAFREQ
+420 TYLQLLRAFREQ

-531 LVSIEESIVSLINYI
+531 LVSVEESIVSLINYI

-931 IERVFRLLKDLVTAS
+931 IERLFRLLKDLVTAS
-946 RKWNNFGY
+946 KKWNNFGY

-975 DKSGSELFQTEYE
+975 NNSGSELFQTEYE

>member
-1 MFWQGYGIYIGEYEE
+1 M
-16 SKNMNK
+16 
-22 TYMREISKAL
+22 
-32 AEKHAVLMIGAGF
+32 
-45 SKNAEKI
+45 
-52 SVVDKYFMN
+52 
-61 WNELSDL
+61 
-68 FYKQLYGDS
+68 
-77 QSPGKAYNS
+77 
-86 SLRLAQEVEIMFG
+86 
-99 RPKLEKIIK
+99 
-108 EAVPDLDYAPS
+108 
-119 ILYIKLMEL
+119 
-128 PWRDVFTTNYDT
+128 
-140 LLERAADKV
+140 
-149 STRRY
+149 
-154 NVVHCQEDLVN
+154 
-165 SNQYPRIVKLHG
+165 
-177 SFPSHRPFIIT
+177 
-188 EEDYRTYPVRFAA
+188 
-201 MVNTVQQAMLENVF
+201 
-215 CMLGFSCEDPN
+215 
-226 FIKWIGW
+226 
-233 IHDNLGKSRSQMIY
+233 
-247 MVSVTH
+247 
-253 IPESKRKLLF
+253 
-263 ERNIIVL
+263 
-270 DLEDLWPEKS
+270 
-280 IEERVGNFLKEL
+280 
-292 NSDVEGNQKKSN
+292 
-304 WFDYQKL
+304 
-311 DVNTR
+311 
-316 SKITKKTACMKQ
+316 
-328 LNDSYPGWIFLPWK
+328 
-342 MKSKVDYALKQFSNM
+342 
-357 DDLESLPYEEQ
+357 
-368 LNYIYEFVRFMDI
+368 
-381 AGRPLLFQYIERFW
+381 LFQYVERFW

-406 EKQKKS
+406 EKQKKA
-412 QCFFKKQE
+412 QCLFKKQE
-420 TYLHLLRAFREQ
+420 TYLQLLRAFREQ

-531 LVSIEESIVSLINYI
+531 LVSVEESIVSLINYI

-931 IERVFRLLKDLVTAS
+931 IERLFRLLKDLVTAS
-946 RKWNNFGY
+946 KKWNNFGY

-975 DKSGSELFQTEYE
+975 NNSGSELFQTEYE

>member
-1 MFWQGYGIYIGEYEE
+1 MG
-16 SKNMNK
+16 
-22 TYMREISKAL
+22 
-32 AEKHAVLMIGAGF
+32 
-45 SKNAEKI
+45 
-52 SVVDKYFMN
+52 
-61 WNELSDL
+61 
-68 FYKQLYGDS
+68 
-77 QSPGKAYNS
+77 
-86 SLRLAQEVEIMFG
+86 
-99 RPKLEKIIK
+99 
-108 EAVPDLDYAPS
+108 
-119 ILYIKLMEL
+119 
-128 PWRDVFTTNYDT
+128 
-140 LLERAADKV
+140 
-149 STRRY
+149 
-154 NVVHCQEDLVN
+154 
-165 SNQYPRIVKLHG
+165 
-177 SFPSHRPFIIT
+177 
-188 EEDYRTYPVRFAA
+188 
-201 MVNTVQQAMLENVF
+201 
-215 CMLGFSCEDPN
+215 
-226 FIKWIGW
+226 
-233 IHDNLGKSRSQMIY
+233 
-247 MVSVTH
+247 
-253 IPESKRKLLF
+253 
-263 ERNIIVL
+263 
-270 DLEDLWPEKS
+270 
-280 IEERVGNFLKEL
+280 
-292 NSDVEGNQKKSN
+292 
-304 WFDYQKL
+304 
-311 DVNTR
+311 
-316 SKITKKTACMKQ
+316 
-328 LNDSYPGWIFLPWK
+328 
-342 MKSKVDYALKQFSNM
+342 
-357 DDLESLPYEEQ
+357 
-368 LNYIYEFVRFMDI
+368 
-381 AGRPLLFQYIERFW
+381 
-395 KIVNTEAEEPT
+395 
-406 EKQKKS
+406 
-412 QCFFKKQE
+412 
-420 TYLHLLRAFREQ
+420 
-432 AQWKLYDE
+432 
-440 CYEKIEKEKLDYD
+440 
-453 RRQFLYACD
+453 
-462 CWKYLFRF
+462 
-470 EAKELTS
+470 
-477 MLENWKLLSGD
+477 
-488 AYWALIK
+488 
-495 ANMYA
+495 
-500 FIGETTK
+500 
-507 AERLLTGAL
+507 
-516 IQVRKQLIK
+516 
-525 ENDNEY
+525 
-531 LVSIEESIVSLINYI
+531 
-546 RQGNWKISSD
+546 
-556 DLECC
+556 
-561 LNDNVLS
+561 
-568 WWNENDKYC
+568 
-577 YHLNEINEPK
+577 
-587 ERFEENDNFD
+587 
-597 LSTTFTMNFG
+597 
-607 ENNQNI
+607 
-613 FYALEYWRF
+613 F

-931 IERVFRLLKDLVTAS
+931 IERLFRLLKDLVTAS
-946 RKWNNFGY
+946 KKWNNFGY

-1153 NIIGTWKLVS
+1153 NIIGTWKLIS

>member
-1 MFWQGYGIYIGEYEE
+1 
-16 SKNMNK
+16 
-22 TYMREISKAL
+22 
-32 AEKHAVLMIGAGF
+32 
-45 SKNAEKI
+45 
-52 SVVDKYFMN
+52 
-61 WNELSDL
+61 
-68 FYKQLYGDS
+68 
-77 QSPGKAYNS
+77 
-86 SLRLAQEVEIMFG
+86 
-99 RPKLEKIIK
+99 
-108 EAVPDLDYAPS
+108 
-119 ILYIKLMEL
+119 
-128 PWRDVFTTNYDT
+128 
-140 LLERAADKV
+140 
-149 STRRY
+149 
-154 NVVHCQEDLVN
+154 
-165 SNQYPRIVKLHG
+165 
-177 SFPSHRPFIIT
+177 
-188 EEDYRTYPVRFAA
+188 
-201 MVNTVQQAMLENVF
+201 
-215 CMLGFSCEDPN
+215 
-226 FIKWIGW
+226 
-233 IHDNLGKSRSQMIY
+233 
-247 MVSVTH
+247 
-253 IPESKRKLLF
+253 
-263 ERNIIVL
+263 
-270 DLEDLWPEKS
+270 
-280 IEERVGNFLKEL
+280 
-292 NSDVEGNQKKSN
+292 
-304 WFDYQKL
+304 
-311 DVNTR
+311 
-316 SKITKKTACMKQ
+316 
-328 LNDSYPGWIFLPWK
+328 
-342 MKSKVDYALKQFSNM
+342 
-357 DDLESLPYEEQ
+357 
-368 LNYIYEFVRFMDI
+368 
-381 AGRPLLFQYIERFW
+381 
-395 KIVNTEAEEPT
+395 
-406 EKQKKS
+406 
-412 QCFFKKQE
+412 
-420 TYLHLLRAFREQ
+420 
-432 AQWKLYDE
+432 
-440 CYEKIEKEKLDYD
+440 
-453 RRQFLYACD
+453 
-462 CWKYLFRF
+462 
-470 EAKELTS
+470 
-477 MLENWKLLSGD
+477 
-488 AYWALIK
+488 
-495 ANMYA
+495 MYA

-531 LVSIEESIVSLINYI
+531 LVSVEESIVSLINYI

-743 NKAVELCLSDA
+743 NKAVELCLSNA

-931 IERVFRLLKDLVTAS
+931 IERLFRLLKDLVTAS
-946 RKWNNFGY
+946 KKWNNFGY

-975 DKSGSELFQTEYE
+975 NNSGSELFQTEYE

>member
-1 MFWQGYGIYIGEYEE
+1 M
-16 SKNMNK
+16 
-22 TYMREISKAL
+22 
-32 AEKHAVLMIGAGF
+32 
-45 SKNAEKI
+45 
-52 SVVDKYFMN
+52 
-61 WNELSDL
+61 
-68 FYKQLYGDS
+68 
-77 QSPGKAYNS
+77 
-86 SLRLAQEVEIMFG
+86 
-99 RPKLEKIIK
+99 
-108 EAVPDLDYAPS
+108 
-119 ILYIKLMEL
+119 
-128 PWRDVFTTNYDT
+128 
-140 LLERAADKV
+140 
-149 STRRY
+149 
-154 NVVHCQEDLVN
+154 
-165 SNQYPRIVKLHG
+165 
-177 SFPSHRPFIIT
+177 
-188 EEDYRTYPVRFAA
+188 
-201 MVNTVQQAMLENVF
+201 
-215 CMLGFSCEDPN
+215 
-226 FIKWIGW
+226 
-233 IHDNLGKSRSQMIY
+233 
-247 MVSVTH
+247 
-253 IPESKRKLLF
+253 
-263 ERNIIVL
+263 
-270 DLEDLWPEKS
+270 
-280 IEERVGNFLKEL
+280 
-292 NSDVEGNQKKSN
+292 
-304 WFDYQKL
+304 
-311 DVNTR
+311 
-316 SKITKKTACMKQ
+316 
-328 LNDSYPGWIFLPWK
+328 
-342 MKSKVDYALKQFSNM
+342 
-357 DDLESLPYEEQ
+357 
-368 LNYIYEFVRFMDI
+368 
-381 AGRPLLFQYIERFW
+381 
-395 KIVNTEAEEPT
+395 
-406 EKQKKS
+406 
-412 QCFFKKQE
+412 
-420 TYLHLLRAFREQ
+420 
-432 AQWKLYDE
+432 YDE

-531 LVSIEESIVSLINYI
+531 LVSVEESIVSLINYI

-931 IERVFRLLKDLVTAS
+931 IERLFRLLKDLVTAS
-946 RKWNNFGY
+946 KKWNNFGY

-975 DKSGSELFQTEYE
+975 NNSGSELFQTEYE

>member
-1 MFWQGYGIYIGEYEE
+1 M
-16 SKNMNK
+16 
-22 TYMREISKAL
+22 
-32 AEKHAVLMIGAGF
+32 
-45 SKNAEKI
+45 
-52 SVVDKYFMN
+52 
-61 WNELSDL
+61 
-68 FYKQLYGDS
+68 
-77 QSPGKAYNS
+77 
-86 SLRLAQEVEIMFG
+86 
-99 RPKLEKIIK
+99 
-108 EAVPDLDYAPS
+108 
-119 ILYIKLMEL
+119 
-128 PWRDVFTTNYDT
+128 
-140 LLERAADKV
+140 
-149 STRRY
+149 
-154 NVVHCQEDLVN
+154 
-165 SNQYPRIVKLHG
+165 
-177 SFPSHRPFIIT
+177 
-188 EEDYRTYPVRFAA
+188 
-201 MVNTVQQAMLENVF
+201 
-215 CMLGFSCEDPN
+215 
-226 FIKWIGW
+226 
-233 IHDNLGKSRSQMIY
+233 
-247 MVSVTH
+247 
-253 IPESKRKLLF
+253 
-263 ERNIIVL
+263 
-270 DLEDLWPEKS
+270 
-280 IEERVGNFLKEL
+280 GNFLKEL

-381 AGRPLLFQYIERFW
+381 AGRPLLFQYVERFW

-406 EKQKKS
+406 EKQKKA
-412 QCFFKKQE
+412 QCLFKKQE
-420 TYLHLLRAFREQ
+420 TYLQLLRAFREQ

-531 LVSIEESIVSLINYI
+531 LVSVEESIVSLINYI

-931 IERVFRLLKDLVTAS
+931 IERLFRLLKDLVTAS
-946 RKWNNFGY
+946 KKWNNFGY

-975 DKSGSELFQTEYE
+975 NNSGSELFQTEYE

>member
-1 MFWQGYGIYIGEYEE
+1 
-16 SKNMNK
+16 
-22 TYMREISKAL
+22 
-32 AEKHAVLMIGAGF
+32 
-45 SKNAEKI
+45 
-52 SVVDKYFMN
+52 
-61 WNELSDL
+61 
-68 FYKQLYGDS
+68 
-77 QSPGKAYNS
+77 
-86 SLRLAQEVEIMFG
+86 
-99 RPKLEKIIK
+99 
-108 EAVPDLDYAPS
+108 
-119 ILYIKLMEL
+119 
-128 PWRDVFTTNYDT
+128 
-140 LLERAADKV
+140 
-149 STRRY
+149 
-154 NVVHCQEDLVN
+154 
-165 SNQYPRIVKLHG
+165 
-177 SFPSHRPFIIT
+177 
-188 EEDYRTYPVRFAA
+188 

-233 IHDNLGKSRSQMIY
+233 IHDNLGKSSSQMIY

-263 ERNIIVL
+263 DRNIIVL

-381 AGRPLLFQYIERFW
+381 AGRPLLFQYVERFW

-406 EKQKKS
+406 EKQKKA
-412 QCFFKKQE
+412 QCLFKKQE
-420 TYLHLLRAFREQ
+420 TYLQLLRAFREQ

-531 LVSIEESIVSLINYI
+531 LVSVEESIVSLINYI

-931 IERVFRLLKDLVTAS
+931 IERLFRLLKDLVTAS
-946 RKWNNFGY
+946 KKWNNFGY

-975 DKSGSELFQTEYE
+975 NNSGSELFQTEYE